1 MHTAV
6 SLCHCFLL
14 TLFLCS
20 STSSPESPVLWE
32 KNQTNPAPA
41 CGSPQAAIPSG
52 APTCSCLSPPQ
63 AAGSISSTTQHT
75 SPSPSDLGVPSVG
88 LCCWS
93 GVFFPP
99 LLYLSGMFCPSLNT
113 FLQKCPPHG
122 WGAQPCP
129 AAGRQ
134 AGTGCVRLGA
144 ARAAPH
150 RGHAAAPRCW
160 HPGTYSGYT
169 MHPETQTCAWQ
180 KDSLLSNEMSTSM
193 TGVSWFVTSND
204 GFLT

>member
-93 GVFFPP
+93 GGFFPP

-113 FLQKCPPHG
+113 FLQKCPPPWLRGSALPCGRPAG
-122 WGAQPCP
+122 WNRLCP
-129 AAGRQ
+129 ARGSPGRSSQ
-134 AGTGCVRLGA
+134 G
-144 ARAAPH
+144 
-150 RGHAAAPRCW
+150 PRCSPPLLA
-160 HPGTYSGYT
+160 PGY
-169 MHPETQTCAWQ
+169 
-180 KDSLLSNEMSTSM
+180 L
-193 TGVSWFVTSND
+193 
-204 GFLT
+204 